1 MKKLAVKVLAMW
13 TVMVL
18 IFGLTVSGEAA
29 KKTVAVMPM
38 ENVSGFGD
46 ANVAEIMTEAFIVAI
61 QNSGRY
67 SVIERSQMGTV
78 LKEQGFQSLTSDS
91 SSAAAVGK
99 LTGANYSIVGKV
111 TMATVVPNNN
121 RGLLAGSGLEGF
133 VDPYKGK
140 VAVDIRFVN
149 NDTGELIFAKSF
161 EGSEAGPNV
170 VASVHNACKEAAENF
185 LKELNANL
193 TGQIVDVS
201 GENIYIDQGTDSG
214 LRKGDTLLIVR
225 ETDPIMVGDKIVGM
239 KTVPIGKA
247 KVTEVN
253 AEYSVCKISKVEK
266 GARVQKG
273 DVVKRG

>member
-1 MKKLAVKVLAMW
+1 MKKLAVKVLSMW
-13 TVMVL
+13 TVIVL

-67 SVIERSQMGTV
+67 SVIERAQMGTV

-111 TMATVVPNNN
+111 TMATVVQNTN

-149 NDTGELIFAKSF
+149 NESGELIFAKSF

-266 GARVQKG
+266 GAHVQKG

>member
-1 MKKLAVKVLAMW
+1 MKKLAVKVLSMW

-38 ENVSGFGD
+38 ENVSSFGD

-67 SVIERSQMGTV
+67 SVIERAQMGTV

-111 TMATVVPNNN
+111 TMATVVQNTN

-149 NDTGELIFAKSF
+149 NESGELIFAKSF
-161 EGSEAGPNV
+161 EGSKAGPNV

-239 KTVPIGKA
+239 KTIPIGKA

-266 GARVQKG
+266 GAHVQKG

>member
-1 MKKLAVKVLAMW
+1 MKKLAVKVLSMW
-13 TVMVL
+13 TVIVL

-67 SVIERSQMGTV
+67 SVIERAQMGTV

-111 TMATVVPNNN
+111 TMATVVQNTN

-266 GARVQKG
+266 GAHVQKG